1 LDYSLYTMRDT
12 RMNPP
17 HPKPWLHRYVFI
29 CLVLLVLIGCVHA
42 IPPSTTT
49 ATVAEPAVYLDFNEG
64 SGHVALDG
72 SGHGNAGTI
81 YGPVRTESGG
91 CGGALEF
98 NGRNAYVSIPPS
110 TLNHPTQEITVSTWF
125 YVDTLE
131 PQTLVSGYR
140 DGGYQLGFADGN
152 DLYWT
157 VNLEGTGDISVPVLH
172 EGITPRQ
179 WHYVT
184 GTYDGKTSKIY
195 LDGVLRNQVNASGSI
210 HYAYNNYIILGA
222 DAGTDSA
229 PDTPCPHYLRG
240 GLDEVKIYDKALE
253 YGQVMD
259 DRFRCSAE
267 PGVLLPE
274 SRNTTVV
281 LQGSACTLTSGSLQL
296 TPDETIGKTLVFT
309 DKNQTGTWQVSVPP
323 GSRLVVGADDLYPLA
338 NPDSWYIEIADAHG
352 RIDRS
357 VAFPN
362 THNTPIEGVIPSGNA
377 TVMIRYFD
385 GKYRFP
391 ASVSVWFQ
399 TLQAPLVPTVIAPQ
413 NILANPIIV
422 IYSASWAT
430 LIAVMFVVI
439 WLHRRR
445 SARRKEEA
453 KAAGNTQGEASEE
466 ERKKL

>member
-1 LDYSLYTMRDT
+1 
-12 RMNPP
+12 
-17 HPKPWLHRYVFI
+17 
-29 CLVLLVLIGCVHA
+29 
-42 IPPSTTT
+42 
-49 ATVAEPAVYLDFNEG
+49 
-64 SGHVALDG
+64 
-72 SGHGNAGTI
+72 
-81 YGPVRTESGG
+81 
-91 CGGALEF
+91 
-98 NGRNAYVSIPPS
+98 
-110 TLNHPTQEITVSTWF
+110 
-125 YVDTLE
+125 
-131 PQTLVSGYR
+131 
-140 DGGYQLGFADGN
+140 
-152 DLYWT
+152 
-157 VNLEGTGDISVPVLH
+157 
-172 EGITPRQ
+172 
-179 WHYVT
+179 
-184 GTYDGKTSKIY
+184 
-195 LDGVLRNQVNASGSI
+195 
-210 HYAYNNYIILGA
+210 
-222 DAGTDSA
+222 
-229 PDTPCPHYLRG
+229 
-240 GLDEVKIYDKALE
+240 
-253 YGQVMD
+253 MD

-377 TVMIRYFD
+377 TVTIRYFD

-399 TLQAPLVPTVIAPQ
+399 TLQAPLVPTVITSQ

-430 LIAVMFVVI
+430 LIAVMLVVI

-445 SARRKEEA
+445 SERRKEEA

-466 ERKKL
+466 ESKEERKEL